1 MKKLILGV
9 AIAFAAVMANAATYN
24 WQMSFFASPDGE
36 NPLVATVYAFDAN
49 VYAYSVIS
57 AALTTTGAS
66 ALDNALGHNDIDGD
80 GLALV
85 SGSGLTDNGSTVTAP
100 TASMYAIIIGEA
112 NDKTYFQAVDF
123 DPVVITDSIVA
134 GEAPFALEYVG
145 TGAIGGE
152 GWTEVVPE
160 PTSGLLMLIGLAGLA
175 LKRKRM

>member
-9 AIAFAAVMANAATYN
+9 AIAFAAIMANAATYN
-24 WQMSFFASPDGE
+24 WQVSFMASPDGE

-66 ALDNALGHNDIDGD
+66 ALDSALGYNDIDDVG
-80 GLALV
+80 AAV
-85 SGSGLTDNGSTVTAP
+85 VTGSNLTDDGASTAP
-100 TASMYAIIIGEA
+100 SASMYAILIGEA
-112 NDKTYFQAVDF
+112 NDKTWFYGVNVF
-123 DPVVITDSIVA
+123 DPVTITDAVIA
-134 GEAPFALEYVG
+134 DGALFAFDYVE

-160 PTSGLLMLIGLAGLA
+160 PTSGLLLLVGGALLA
-175 LKRKRM
+175 LKRKRA